1 MDEMTATDRDGA
13 EPVNNC
19 AATEKI
25 RRKPGLFVSIA
36 IAIAF
41 GIIAGCILPSP
52 VLRVFR
58 TFDVLFSTFLKF
70 VVPFVVCGLVGAAI
84 VEAGKSAGR
93 MLVCTFGLV
102 LVSVIASGYLSY
114 GVSTIAVPRL
124 FGPSSANA
132 GVQICAA
139 LEPYFEIQVPPVFG
153 ITTALALA
161 VLFGFAIVKSDS
173 RRLADM
179 ALESRNCVA
188 WILRRI
194 VVPLLPW
201 YVMAMMAGIAAGGR
215 IAHILT
221 VFLSVIGLSFAVS
234 LLHLVLM
241 YLAAGVYVGRNPF
254 AMMWRMKEAYAV
266 GFATCSSAAAIPVS
280 LSCVKKCGVA
290 DDIAEFVVPMCAT
303 IHLAGS
309 MVKLVCCA
317 TCVLFIGGGTIS
329 IGPFSTFIFVMT
341 ITAIAAPGIPGG
353 VITSS
358 LGALASILLLT
369 PEQCSML
376 MAVYLAMDGVGSACS
391 VGGHGAIALAV
402 EKLTRKG
409 AGKK

>member
-1 MDEMTATDRDGA
+1 MSETRLRGSAGR
-13 EPVNNC
+13 
-19 AATEKI
+19 
-25 RRKPGLFVSIA
+25 RRKPGLFVQIA
-36 IAIAF
+36 IAIAV
-41 GIIAGCILPSP
+41 GILAGCFLPAP

-70 VVPFVVCGLVGAAI
+70 IVPLVVCGLVCAAV

-93 MLVCTFGLV
+93 MLACTFGLV
-102 LVSVIASGYLSY
+102 LVSVVASGYLSY
-114 GVSTIAVPRL
+114 GVSLFAVPKL
-124 FGPSSANA
+124 FSASSAGA
-132 GVQICAA
+132 SVEIGAA
-139 LEPYFEIQVPPVFG
+139 LKPYFEIQVPPAFG
-153 ITTALALA
+153 IMTALALA

-173 RRLADM
+173 RRLADA
-179 ALESRNCVA
+179 ALETRNCVA
-188 WILRRI
+188 WILRRT
-194 VVPLLPW
+194 VVPILPW
-201 YVMAMMAGIAAGGR
+201 YIMAMMAGIAAGGG
-215 IAHILT
+215 IAKI
-221 VFLSVIGLSFAVS
+221 LSVFVSVVVLSLAVS
-234 LLHLVLM
+234 LVHLVLM
-241 YLAAGVYVGRNPF
+241 YLAAGIYTGRNPF

-266 GFATCSSAAAIPVS
+266 GFATCSSAASIPVS
-280 LSCVKKCGVA
+280 LSCVKKCGVS
-290 DDIAEFVVPMCAT
+290 DDVAEFVVPMCAT

-317 TCVLFIGGGTIS
+317 ASFLVIGGGTMS

-341 ITAIAAPGIPGG
+341 VTAIAAPGIPGG

-402 EKLTRKG
+402 EKITGKG
-409 AGKK
+409 KEKQ